1 MSKLTNAIKSV
12 KAILAPIITYY
23 KTLPTWG
30 KVVLILICIIAK
42 MGPDFI
48 LFPIIYKVIAKKQ
61 AKKAE
66 LATKEENDQT
76 ED

>member
-1 MSKLTNAIKSV
+1 MNKIR
-12 KAILAPIITYY
+12 KAIGSIKLVLAPIIAYY
-23 KTLPTWG
+23 KTLPMWG
-30 KVVLILICIIAK
+30 KVLLIAICILAK

-61 AKKAE
+61 AKKAV
-66 LATKEENDQT
+66 EENDQT